1 MFGSWGESDEGKVG
15 SADAGVV
22 GGGRIWGEFTF
33 DELGEDEAV
42 DVGLGPGI
50 VGGGRGGIGEGF
62 ERPEFA
68 VALGDLHRR
77 GFAAVLYEEGFVVG
91 GTEGDPLL
99 EVGDEGV
106 GEFGLFGRH
115 FGLFFVADESEEE
128 AFGRVVEVDGVIG
141 FTAFEEEF
149 AGGKVEAGAGFF
161 VAVAFEAVLD
171 EGGADRLLEQRNACF
186 HASGMIGGKIFSWSR
201 KGEKESSEKGNQ
213 LWHIMRIVSQT
224 GGDWTGRSAGGTL

>member
-15 SADAGVV
+15 AADAGVV

-33 DELGEDEAV
+33 GELGEDEAV

-68 VALGDLHRR
+68 VALGDLHRS
-77 GFAAVLYEEGFVVG
+77 GFAAVLYEEGFVVR

-115 FGLFFVADESEEE
+115 FGLFFVADESEEV
-128 AFGRVVEVDGVIG
+128 AFGGVVEVDGVIG

-149 AGGKVEAGAGFF
+149 AGGKVEAGADFF
-161 VAVAFEAVLD
+161 IAMALEAVLD
-171 EGGADRLLEQRNACF
+171 QGGANGRQKKSRSGLHATGVVGRKLIPRDR
-186 HASGMIGGKIFSWSR
+186 
-201 KGEKESSEKGNQ
+201 
-213 LWHIMRIVSQT
+213 
-224 GGDWTGRSAGGTL
+224 